1 VVAVVVVV
9 VVVVAVMAVMMV
21 VIVIAMAM
29 MMVMVM
35 VTVTVMVMV
44 DVMMSIMIGRN
55 NSRAPWQAGE
65 DRVCLREQE
74 RFVSQLKD
82 REFPKC
88 AEWRIREF
96 KGLGYTQASLFLLRI
111 V

>member
-1 VVAVVVVV
+1 
-9 VVVVAVMAVMMV
+9 MMV
-21 VIVIAMAM
+21 VIVIAIAM
-29 MMVMVM
+29 M
-35 VTVTVMVMV
+35 MVMV

-74 RFVSQLKD
+74 RFVSEFKD

-88 AEWRIREF
+88 AERRIQF
-96 KGLGYTQASLFLLRI
+96 KGLGYTQESLFLLRI